1 MARPCSSRTPLWPD
15 RAEGSVTIVVILLM
29 LVFAGLGLVLLHASG
44 VHMKINAFRRSS
56 VLLDCAS
63 ENGLKRGLRDL
74 AEWLETRGLLAPVPA
89 ASVDAVR
96 ADPGTGFPLLIEAGL
111 GGAFPRTLEESFD
124 GMFWESRA
132 DCAFDRFEDKGDYL
146 RISAALR
153 IEAAGGLLQIRPRRV
168 SVLEGSLGLLAGRLP
183 LPAVPLYIR
192 RDDPGG
198 GTAAFLGENGIR
210 LVRKPGAFAGP
221 GLAPGTGGVLPD
233 DPSPLVAK
241 ALRVGVFEP
250 GDLSPAQ
257 LRAALGLAPSTEP
270 VPDGVYLI
278 ANDLGLGGVFVE
290 GDLDEMVLA
299 LDGDAQVVVF
309 RAGGA
314 EWRLDFSPARSRT
327 VFRTPGG
334 SFTFDLVPLP
344 LVIVDGAI
352 AALGGGAVASDGT
365 VGMCFD
371 GETPAVLDG
380 VDLTIVS
387 SREVTIASHLI
398 LEGVRWRDGIPYS
411 KDTEAQLVIYAA
423 GRDVLTGEPSP
434 GGITIAEG
442 APDGLKLQA
451 SLTAAAGGFRVEGT
465 GKTVE
470 LLGAL
475 QADSFSGNGN
485 ALVVAVDDR
494 AAAGEFAANAP
505 LTASSHLAFYA
516 LRVLAWKEY

>member
-1 MARPCSSRTPLWPD
+1 MSQFFQ
-15 RAEGSVTIVVILLM
+15 EGSVTIVVIILM
-29 LVFAGLGLVLLHASG
+29 LVFAGFGLVLLQASG

-74 AEWLETRGLLAPVPA
+74 AEWLETRGLMAAVPA
-89 ASVDAVR
+89 ANIDAVR
-96 ADPGTGFPLLIEAGL
+96 TDPEAGFPRLVEAAL
-111 GGAFPRTLEESFD
+111 GSAFPRTLEESFD

-132 DCAFDRFEDKGDYL
+132 DCTFDRLEDRGDYL

-168 SVLEGSLGLLAGRLP
+168 SVLEGSLGVLAGRLP

-192 RDDPGG
+192 RDDPGQG
-198 GTAAFLGENGIR
+198 SAAFLGENGIR
-210 LVRKPGAFAGP
+210 LVRKPGSLVGL
-221 GLAPGTGGVLPD
+221 GLAPGVDGVLPD

-241 ALRVGVFEP
+241 ALQVGVFEP
-250 GDLSPAQ
+250 GGLSPAQ
-257 LRAALGLAPSTEP
+257 LRAALGLALSTEP

-278 ANDLGLGGVFVE
+278 ENDLGLGGVFVE

-299 LDGDAQVVVF
+299 LAGDAQVVVF

-314 EWRLDFSPARSRT
+314 EWRLEFSPARSRT
-327 VFRTPGG
+327 EFRTPDGI
-334 SFTFDLVPLP
+334 FVYDLVPLP

-352 AALGGGAVASDGT
+352 AALGGGAIAPDGT

-387 SREVTIASHLI
+387 SEEVTIASHLI

-411 KDTEAQLVIYAA
+411 KDTQAQLVIYAA
-423 GRDVLTGEPSP
+423 GRDIVTGMPAA
-434 GGITIAEG
+434 GGIAVAEG
-442 APDGLKLQA
+442 APDDLKLQA
-451 SLTAAAGGFRVEGT
+451 SLTAAAGGFRIEGA

-475 QADSFSGNGN
+475 QADAYSGNGN
-485 ALVVAVDDR
+485 ALVLAADDR

-505 LTASSHLAFYA
+505 LTASVQLAFYA